1 MDEQRFDD
9 LTRRLATAT
18 SRRQMLRGLAAGAT
32 ATILIRFRPDK
43 TAAKAA
49 DDCKRDGKACK
60 KDKQCCGDAICS
72 NVVNGRGVCCTPAT
86 CPPGEC
92 GTIGDGCGGTID
104 CVDFDTDPNN
114 CGGYGIQCENGDCV
128 QGICEEPCGNDGLC
142 PDACYFECPCGSVGG
157 CNDPWYF
164 FCCPS
169 GNINECMPDPCPSTT
184 SRFVGKR

>member
-1 MDEQRFDD
+1 MDEQQFDD

-60 KDKQCCGDAICS
+60 KDQQCCGDAICS

-86 CPPGEC
+86 CQPGQC
-92 GTIGDGCGGTID
+92 GTIDDGCGGTID
-104 CVDFDTDPNN
+104 CDEFPDYPCNWDEVCYQGF
-114 CGGYGIQCENGDCV
+114 CEV
-128 QGICEEPCGNDGLC
+128 PCGDDGLC
-142 PDACYFECPCGSVGG
+142 PDACYYACPCGSSTG
-157 CNDPWYF
+157 CSNPNF

-169 GNINECMPDPCPSTT
+169 GNINECSPDPCPSTT